1 MTIMDGEK
9 AFSGLHLGNS
19 NGEAFTRDVPLL
31 ARQDHAHPSIFLPE
45 VMLQESRK
53 QKRLDNSPVPPICL
67 LDPDGDIVNHVQY
80 LRGARKSRSWACFH
94 TELWEWEED
103 GLHFGV
109 VGRAVGASFAVLVA
123 EQLFVSGCEFLI
135 SIVSAG
141 AIADG
146 LPKPCYLLIERAL
159 RDEGTSYHYL
169 PPAPYAAADSELF
182 AASLKAAEKLGL
194 PVRRGTSWTTDAPFR
209 ETALTVA
216 NRREQGIDA
225 VEMELAA
232 LLAFAEARKK
242 RLIAIAH
249 ITNCMGQEQGD
260 FNKGEDHGAE
270 DSLAIAGAI
279 ARAVIAP

>member
-1 MTIMDGEK
+1 MTAMDGK
-9 AFSGLHLGNS
+9 NSSFFVGAS
-19 NGEAFTRDVPLL
+19 NGEEFLRNVPLL
-31 ARQDHAHPSIFLPE
+31 ARQDHEHPSIFLPE

-67 LDPDGDIVNHVQY
+67 LDPDGDIVNYVQY

-94 TELWEWEED
+94 TELWEWQEN

-135 SIVSAG
+135 SIASAG

-146 LPKPCYLLIERAL
+146 LPKPCYIMIERAL

-169 PPAPYAAADSELF
+169 PPSAYALADSELF
-182 AASLKAAEKLGL
+182 ATSLAAAEKLSL
-194 PVRRGTSWTTDAPFR
+194 PVRRGMSWTTDAPFR

-216 NRREQGIDA
+216 NRREQGIHT
-225 VEMELAA
+225 VEMESAA
-232 LLAFAEARKK
+232 LLAFGQARKK
-242 RLIAIAH
+242 RIIAIAH
-249 ITNCMGQEQGD
+249 ITNSMGQEKGD
-260 FNKGEDHGAE
+260 FDKGDDHGTE

-279 ARAVIAP
+279 ARAAFVP